1 MADHSP
7 AAGLTVSRRELI
19 KRALMAGAAAVV
31 PTGTL
36 AHAGFG
42 QSSLETGTLDTFETL
57 TRAEAETLQA
67 IVARLIPTDEHGPGA
82 RDARADHYIDQA
94 LGGALSASRQA
105 YADGLASVDTYA
117 QTSKGARFAALPP
130 DGQDTVLREMEANTA
145 TGFSPDAST
154 FFELL
159 RTHTLEGT
167 FCDPYYGGNADFVG
181 WNLIGYPGIRL
192 VVTPRHQ
199 RLDVAPRP
207 VHRSAYDFGRFVK
220 EVLNRGR

>member
-1 MADHSP
+1 MAGNFPVGGRS
-7 AAGLTVSRRELI
+7 VSRRELI
-19 KRALMAGAAAVV
+19 KRALMAGAAAAMSAE
-31 PTGTL
+31 TL
-36 AHAGFG
+36 AHAGFD
-42 QSSLETGTLDTFETL
+42 QTPFDTFDTL
-57 TRAEAETLQA
+57 SRAEAETLQA

-82 RDARADHYIDQA
+82 SDARADHYIDQA

-105 YADGLASVDTYA
+105 YADGLAGVDTYA
-117 QTSKGARFAALPP
+117 RTSKGALFAALPP
-130 DGQDTVLREMEANTA
+130 DDQDSVLREMEANTA

-159 RTHTLEGT
+159 RTHTIEGT
-167 FCDPYYGGNADFVG
+167 FGDPYYGGNTSFVG
-181 WNLIGYPGIRL
+181 WDLIGYPGVRV

-199 RLDVAPRP
+199 RLDIAPRP

>member
-1 MADHSP
+1 MADDSP
-7 AAGLTVSRRELI
+7 AVGRSVSRRELI

-31 PTGTL
+31 PTATL
-36 AHAGFG
+36 AHAGSDQTPF
-42 QSSLETGTLDTFETL
+42 DTFDTL
-57 TRAEAETLQA
+57 SRAEAETLQA

-82 RDARADHYIDQA
+82 SDARADRYIDQA

-117 QTSKGARFAALPP
+117 RTSKGALFAALPP
-130 DGQDTVLREMEANTA
+130 DDQDAVLREMEANTA

-181 WNLIGYPGIRL
+181 WDLIGYPGIRL

>member
-1 MADHSP
+1 MAGNFPVGGRS
-7 AAGLTVSRRELI
+7 VSRRELI

-31 PTGTL
+31 PTATL
-36 AHAGFG
+36 AHAGSR
-42 QSSLETGTLDTFETL
+42 QSSLEALDTFDTL
-57 TRAEAETLQA
+57 SRAEAETLQA

-82 RDARADHYIDQA
+82 SEARADHYIDQA

-105 YADGLASVDTYA
+105 YADGLAGVDTYA
-117 QTSKGARFAALPP
+117 RTSKGALFAALPP
-130 DGQDTVLREMEANTA
+130 DDQDSVLREMEANTA

-159 RTHTLEGT
+159 RTHTIEGT
-167 FCDPYYGGNADFVG
+167 FCDPYYGGNTNFVG
-181 WNLIGYPGIRL
+181 WDLIGYPGVRVI
-192 VVTPRHQ
+192 VTPRHQ

>member
-1 MADHSP
+1 MAGNFPVGGRS
-7 AAGLTVSRRELI
+7 VSRRELI

-31 PTGTL
+31 PTGAL
-36 AHAGFG
+36 AHAGSG
-42 QSSLETGTLDTFETL
+42 QSSLETETLDAFETL
-57 TRAEAETLQA
+57 TQTEAETLQA

-82 RDARADHYIDQA
+82 RDARADRYIDRA

-105 YADGLASVDTYA
+105 YADGLAGVDAYA
-117 QTSKGARFAALPP
+117 RTSRGAHFAALPP
-130 DGQDTVLREMEANTA
+130 DGQDAVLGEMEADTA

-159 RTHTLEGT
+159 RTHTVEGT

-181 WNLIGYPGIRL
+181 WDLIGYPGIRL